1 MAPSYAIQL
10 CDAAQDGDLATVRS
24 LLMQDPSLANAEDK
38 GWTPLLCAV
47 QEGHE
52 DVVRILIK
60 NGCHTDTQLPTS
72 GQTALMQAAVRG
84 HHKILEDLL
93 TAGAPVNTRDKIA
106 SMTALDLACQEG
118 HLACVV
124 SLLSSKASMT
134 IPDRQGLFP
143 IHAAA
148 QENRADV
155 VKTLL
160 AHGCAKD
167 LVSRNTD

>member
-1 MAPSYAIQL
+1 MAPSYSICQ
-10 CDAAQDGDLATVRS
+10 AAFQGDLATVRE
-24 LLMQDPSLANAEDK
+24 LLILDPSLIYEEEQ
-38 GWTPLLCAV
+38 GF
-47 QEGHE
+47 
-52 DVVRILIK
+52 
-60 NGCHTDTQLPTS
+60 
-72 GQTALMQAAVRG
+72 TALMVAAQGGHPSVVSLLLSHGANPSTQSPKTGLTALMKAAVLG

-93 TAGAPVNTRDKIA
+93 TAGAPVNTRDKIN
-106 SMTALDLACQEG
+106 SMTALDMACQEG

-134 IPDRQGLFP
+134 IPDIDGLFP

-148 QENRADV
+148 EWNRGDV